1 MLTHCPLAHRR
12 YDSDETGFLSIHDL
26 QLAVRTLTG
35 VGISETDLEE
45 ALDACSGSPRPIG
58 HAAKFPC
65 DNRCGSD
72 STSSPCRCESGLRQG
87 SSMSDQK
94 VSRSDFY
101 AVVASLVNSQHQDA
115 AANRWQRAMRSIDL
129 FPEPEPDMTSVRRG
143 VFLGG
148 SMSERWREDAIP
160 LLMQHGVDYF
170 NPTIL
175 EVCGQLMP
183 REAQAKR
190 SCHVLLF
197 FVSRNS
203 RDISTM
209 VEAAHFLG
217 EGRDVVL
224 CLESVEPDTLVD
236 NELITPRAAK
246 DINRGRHYLADVA
259 NRESAPVFTDIVS
272 AVNKAITMVQ
282 SKRRARVDLLPTGNE
297 PKNYHGSLASRAGRN
312 KRVVYE

>member
-1 MLTHCPLAHRR
+1 
-12 YDSDETGFLSIHDL
+12 
-26 QLAVRTLTG
+26 
-35 VGISETDLEE
+35 
-45 ALDACSGSPRPIG
+45 
-58 HAAKFPC
+58 
-65 DNRCGSD
+65 
-72 STSSPCRCESGLRQG
+72 
-87 SSMSDQK
+87 MSDQK